1 MKIKVVEGTAGGGAV
16 TATANGKKEILSL
29 KISPDAVDPEDIE
42 TLEDL
47 VMVAVNDAVKK
58 ADDMMAEGM
67 SAVTGGIN
75 IPGLIPNMHAT
86 VIENLI
92 EKFEQLP
99 GIGRKSAERIAFHIL
114 EHMSKE
120 DAVSMSNIITEA
132 KEKIT
137 LCPVCQNLTDTSPC
151 KICSSP
157 KRDNSV
163 ICVVESPEDVS
174 AIEATN
180 EFNGL
185 YHVLHGSLSPM
196 DGITPDDIK
205 INELLLRLSDST
217 VKEVIM
223 ATNPTVNGTATA
235 VYISKLLAPFDVK
248 VTRIAHGI
256 PIGSDLEYAD
266 KITLIKAL
274 EGRQTM

>member
-1 MKIKVVEGTAGGGAV
+1 
-16 TATANGKKEILSL
+16 
-29 KISPDAVDPEDIE
+29 DAQ
-42 TLEDL
+42 
-47 VMVAVNDAVKK
+47 A
-58 ADDMMAEGM
+58 MA
-67 SAVTGGIN
+67 
-75 IPGLIPNMHAT
+75 HC
-86 VIENLI
+86 
-92 EKFEQLP
+92 
-99 GIGRKSAERIAFHIL
+99 
-114 EHMSKE
+114 
-120 DAVSMSNIITEA
+120 ITEA
-132 KEKIT
+132 KEKIQ
-137 LCPVCQNLTDTSPC
+137 LCPTCQNLTDTAPC

-157 KRDNSV
+157 KRDKSV

-180 EFNGL
+180 EYGGL
-185 YHVLHGSLSPM
+185 YHVLHGALSPM

-205 INELLLRLSDST
+205 INELLLRLANGE

-235 VYISKLLAPFDVK
+235 VYISKLLSPFEVK

-274 EGRQTM
+274 EGRQSM

>member
-1 MKIKVVEGTAGGGAV
+1 M
-16 TATANGKKEILSL
+16 ATCLN
-29 KISPDAVDPEDIE
+29 
-42 TLEDL
+42 
-47 VMVAVNDAVKK
+47 
-58 ADDMMAEGM
+58 
-67 SAVTGGIN
+67 
-75 IPGLIPNMHAT
+75 
-86 VIENLI
+86 
-92 EKFEQLP
+92 
-99 GIGRKSAERIAFHIL
+99 
-114 EHMSKE
+114 
-120 DAVSMSNIITEA
+120 EA
-132 KEKIT
+132 KDKIL
-137 LCPVCQNLTDTSPC
+137 LCPVCQNLTDASPC
-151 KICSSP
+151 KICASV
-157 KRDNSV
+157 KRDKSL

-185 YHVLHGSLSPM
+185 YHVLHGALSPM

-205 INELLLRLSDST
+205 INELLLRLSDGT

-235 VYISKLLAPFDVK
+235 VYISKLLSPFDVK

-274 EGRQTM
+274 EGRQIM